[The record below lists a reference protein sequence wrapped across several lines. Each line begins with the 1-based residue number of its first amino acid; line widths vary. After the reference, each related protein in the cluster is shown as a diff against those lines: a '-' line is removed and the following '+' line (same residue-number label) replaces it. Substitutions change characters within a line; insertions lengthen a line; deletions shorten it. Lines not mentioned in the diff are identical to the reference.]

1 MKKSIKIVLGIFT
14 LLIIVGAVVYSNL
27 SNLRGYR
34 YCEIL
39 LEYDDATEVWG
50 TQGLNKCSQADWEQL
65 DFKEIQLSNN
75 ANSIIVNGPRYFVVN
90 GSEGMVLPEEE
101 TRFFGNIEM
110 QKLAT
115 VKIDDKKTYVEAFV
129 SRDNVWV
136 FDKGEEIYSIIDK
149 DGNEYVMQ
157 SYSLIVDNTLK
168 ESDLSN
174 LGSKLSLPD
183 GWKFTSRV
191 LDAEL
196 LAPANGMAIVIQDD
210 LQNSYQKLPED

>member
-1 MKKSIKIVLGIFT
+1 MKKSIKIGVGVFS

-27 SNLRGYR
+27 TDLRGNR

-39 LEYDDATEVWG
+39 VEYDDATEVWG
-50 TQGLNKCSQADWEQL
+50 TQGLNRCPQADWEQL

-75 ANSIIVNGPRYFVVN
+75 ANSIIANGPRYFVVN

-115 VKIDDKKTYVEAFV
+115 VKIDDTKNYVENFV

-157 SYSLIVDNTLK
+157 SYSLIVDKTLK

-196 LAPANGMAIVIQDD
+196 LAPANGMAIVIKDD
-210 LQNSYQKLPED
+210 LGNSYQKLPEN

>member
-1 MKKSIKIVLGIFT
+1 MKKSIKIGVGVFS
-14 LLIIVGAVVYSNL
+14 LLVIVGAVVYSNL
-27 SNLRGYR
+27 TDLRGNR

-39 LEYDDATEVWG
+39 VEYDDATEVWG
-50 TQGLNKCSQADWEQL
+50 TQGLNRCPQADWEQL

-75 ANSIIVNGPRYFVVN
+75 ANSIIANGPRYFVVN

-115 VKIDDKKTYVEAFV
+115 VKIDDTKNYVENFV

-136 FDKGEEIYSIIDK
+136 FDKGEEIYSLIDK

-157 SYSLIVDNTLK
+157 SYSLIVDKTLK

-183 GWKFTSRV
+183 GWMFTSRV

-196 LAPANGMAIVIQDD
+196 LAPANGMAIVIKDD
-210 LQNSYQKLPED
+210 LGNSYQKLPEN

>member
-1 MKKSIKIVLGIFT
+1 MKKSIKIGVGVFS

-27 SNLRGYR
+27 TDLRGNR

-39 LEYDDATEVWG
+39 VEYDDATEVWG
-50 TQGLNKCSQADWEQL
+50 TQGLNRCPQADWEQL

-75 ANSIIVNGPRYFVVN
+75 ANSIIANGPRYFVVN

-115 VKIDDKKTYVEAFV
+115 VKIDDTKNYVENFV

-136 FDKGEEIYSIIDK
+136 FDKGEEIYSLIDK

-157 SYSLIVDNTLK
+157 SYSLIVDKTLE

-196 LAPANGMAIVIQDD
+196 LAPANGMAIVIKDD
-210 LQNSYQKLPED
+210 LGNSYQKLPEN

>member
-1 MKKSIKIVLGIFT
+1 MKKSIKIGVGVFS
-14 LLIIVGAVVYSNL
+14 LLIIVGAVVYSKL
-27 SNLRGYR
+27 TDLRGNR

-39 LEYDDATEVWG
+39 VEYDDATEVWG
-50 TQGLNKCSQADWEQL
+50 TQGLNRCPQADWEQL

-75 ANSIIVNGPRYFVVN
+75 ANSIIANGPRYFVVN

-115 VKIDDKKTYVEAFV
+115 VKIDDTKNYVENFV

-136 FDKGEEIYSIIDK
+136 FDKGEEIYSLIDK

-157 SYSLIVDNTLK
+157 SYSLIVDKTLK

-174 LGSKLSLPD
+174 LGSKLNLPD

-196 LAPANGMAIVIQDD
+196 LAPANGMAIVIKDD
-210 LQNSYQKLPED
+210 LGNSYQKLPEN

>member
-1 MKKSIKIVLGIFT
+1 MKKSIKIGVGVFS

-27 SNLRGYR
+27 TDLRGNR

-39 LEYDDATEVWG
+39 VAYEDATEVWG
-50 TQGLNKCSQADWEQL
+50 TQGLNRCPQADWEQL

-75 ANSIIVNGPRYFVVN
+75 ANSIIANGPRYFVVN

-115 VKIDDKKTYVEAFV
+115 VKIDDTKNYVENFV

-136 FDKGEEIYSIIDK
+136 FDKGEEIYSLIDK

-157 SYSLIVDNTLK
+157 SYSLIVDKTLK

-196 LAPANGMAIVIQDD
+196 LAPANGMAIVIKDD
-210 LQNSYQKLPED
+210 LGNSYQKLPEN

>member
-1 MKKSIKIVLGIFT
+1 
-14 LLIIVGAVVYSNL
+14 
-27 SNLRGYR
+27 
-34 YCEIL
+34 
-39 LEYDDATEVWG
+39 
-50 TQGLNKCSQADWEQL
+50 
-65 DFKEIQLSNN
+65 
-75 ANSIIVNGPRYFVVN
+75 
-90 GSEGMVLPEEE
+90 MVLPEEE

-115 VKIDDKKTYVEAFV
+115 VKIDDTKNYVENFV

-196 LAPANGMAIVIQDD
+196 LAPANGMAIVIKDD
-210 LQNSYQKLPED
+210 LANSYQKLP

>member
-1 MKKSIKIVLGIFT
+1 MKKSIKIGVGVFS
-14 LLIIVGAVVYSNL
+14 LLVIVGAVVYSNL
-27 SNLRGYR
+27 TDLRGNR

-39 LEYDDATEVWG
+39 VEYDDATEVWG
-50 TQGLNKCSQADWEQL
+50 TQGLNRCPQADWEQL

-75 ANSIIVNGPRYFVVN
+75 ANSIIANGPRYFVVN

-115 VKIDDKKTYVEAFV
+115 VKIDDTKNYVENFV

-136 FDKGEEIYSIIDK
+136 FDKGEEIYSLIDK

-157 SYSLIVDNTLK
+157 SYSLIVDKTLK

-196 LAPANGMAIVIQDD
+196 LAPANGMAIVIKDD
-210 LQNSYQKLPED
+210 LGNSYQKLPEN

>member
-1 MKKSIKIVLGIFT
+1 MKKSIKIGLGIFT

-27 SNLRGYR
+27 TEMRGYR

-101 TRFFGNIEM
+101 TRFFGNIE
-110 QKLAT
+110 Q
-115 VKIDDKKTYVEAFV
+115 
-129 SRDNVWV
+129 S
-136 FDKGEEIYSIIDK
+136 SI
-149 DGNEYVMQ
+149 
-157 SYSLIVDNTLK
+157 
-168 ESDLSN
+168 
-174 LGSKLSLPD
+174 
-183 GWKFTSRV
+183 
-191 LDAEL
+191 
-196 LAPANGMAIVIQDD
+196 
-210 LQNSYQKLPED
+210 

>member
-1 MKKSIKIVLGIFT
+1 MKKSIKI
-14 LLIIVGAVVYSNL
+14 
-27 SNLRGYR
+27 
-34 YCEIL
+34 
-39 LEYDDATEVWG
+39 DDTK
-50 TQGLNKCSQADWEQL
+50 N
-65 DFKEIQLSNN
+65 
-75 ANSIIVNGPRYFVVN
+75 
-90 GSEGMVLPEEE
+90 
-101 TRFFGNIEM
+101 
-110 QKLAT
+110 
-115 VKIDDKKTYVEAFV
+115 YVENFV

-174 LGSKLSLPD
+174 LESKLSLPD

-196 LAPANGMAIVIQDD
+196 LAPANGMAIVIKDD
-210 LQNSYQKLPED
+210 LANSYQKLP

>member
-1 MKKSIKIVLGIFT
+1 MKKSIKIGVGVFS

-27 SNLRGYR
+27 TDLRGNR

-39 LEYDDATEVWG
+39 VEYDDATEVWG
-50 TQGLNKCSQADWEQL
+50 TQGLNRCPQADWEQL

-75 ANSIIVNGPRYFVVN
+75 ANSIIANGPRYFVVN

-115 VKIDDKKTYVEAFV
+115 VKIDDTKNYVENFV

-136 FDKGEEIYSIIDK
+136 FDKGEEIYSLIDK

-157 SYSLIVDNTLK
+157 SYSLIVDKTLK

-196 LAPANGMAIVIQDD
+196 LAPANGMAIVIKDD
-210 LQNSYQKLPED
+210 LGNSYQKLPEN